1 MQKITSQVTEAVT
14 LLLTKVGIK
23 PGEIFVLGT
32 STSEVAGEKIGT
44 SSRAEIATA
53 IWEGLEFALKESGIF
68 VAVQCCEHLNRA
80 LVVERKCM
88 ERFGLDEVQAVPV
101 VTAGGAMAAH
111 AYRAFTDPV
120 LVETVRAY
128 YGMDIGLALIGMHIR
143 PVAVP
148 VRVGFNKI
156 GAATFTLAYSRPKL
170 IGGERAVYCV

>member
-1 MQKITSQVTEAVT
+1 MQKIASQVTEAVT
-14 LLLTKVGIK
+14 LLLSRTGIK

-44 SSRAEIATA
+44 SSRAEIAAA
-53 IWEGLEFALKESGIF
+53 IWDGLQLALKESGIYL
-68 VAVQCCEHLNRA
+68 AVQCCEHLNRA

-88 ERFGLDEVQAVPV
+88 ERYGLDEVQAVPV

-111 AYRAFTDPV
+111 AFRNLEAPV
-120 LVETVRAY
+120 LVENIRAY
-128 YGMDIGLALIGMHIR
+128 YGMDIGLTLIGMHIK

>member
-14 LLLTKVGIK
+14 LLLSRTGIK
-23 PGEIFVLGT
+23 PGKIFVLGT

-53 IWEGLEFALKESGIF
+53 IWEGLQFALLASGVF

-80 LVVERKCM
+80 LVVERECM

-101 VTAGGAMAAH
+101 VTAGGAMATH
-111 AYRAFTDPV
+111 AYSAFTEPV
-120 LVETVRAY
+120 LVETVQAY
-128 YGMDIGLALIGMHIR
+128 YGMDIGLTLVGMHIK

-170 IGGERAVYCV
+170 IGGERAVCSV